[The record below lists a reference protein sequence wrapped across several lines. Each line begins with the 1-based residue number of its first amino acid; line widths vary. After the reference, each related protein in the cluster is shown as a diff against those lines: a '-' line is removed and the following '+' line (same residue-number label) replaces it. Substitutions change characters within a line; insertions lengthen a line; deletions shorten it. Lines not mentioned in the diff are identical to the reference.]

1 MMTALPA
8 LASSR
13 TSVMISDFEPMSM
26 PGGRL
31 VEHQDV
37 GLGREPL
44 GDHDLLLVAA
54 RERAHGVI
62 ARGGLDREARDLL
75 GRSVARAFAVDHEA
89 AAG

>member
-1 MMTALPA
+1 MTRPSDITTMRSQADSISDSSDEIMMIALPA

-31 VEHQDV
+31 VEDQDV

-54 RERAHGVI
+54 RERAYRRDR
-62 ARGGLDREARDLL
+62 AR
-75 GRSVARAFAVDHEA
+75 RS
-89 AAG
+89 